1 MDASTRRTLGAALQT
16 GKLNDEQLAFV
27 TGRVPERTVASETA
41 LPVAN
46 PIPASPSS
54 NGVLNSPPTTG
65 TPALSG
71 TLSMTFRLPADLAT
85 QLMRVALE
93 RKLRREEP
101 FSQQDIV
108 AEALRDWLQRHGA
121 PHSPH

>member
-16 GKLNDEQLAFV
+16 GKLNDEQMAFV
-27 TGRVPERTVASETA
+27 TGRVPERTGATETA
-41 LPVAN
+41 PPVAN
-46 PIPASPSS
+46 HSPAPPASNS
-54 NGVLNSPPTTG
+54 VLKSPPPTDV
-65 TPALSG
+65 PPLSG
-71 TLSMTFRLPADLAT
+71 TMSMTFRLPADLSA

-108 AEALRDWLQRHGA
+108 AEALRDWFQRRG
-121 PHSPH
+121 SPH

>member
-16 GKLNDEQLAFV
+16 AKLNDEQMAFV
-27 TGRVPERTVASETA
+27 TGRVPERTIATEPVLS
-41 LPVAN
+41 VAN
-46 PIPASPSS
+46 PMPAPPASNTVLKS
-54 NGVLNSPPTTG
+54 NPPTET
-65 TPALSG
+65 TALSS
-71 TLSMTFRLPADLAT
+71 TMSMTFRLPADLAT

-108 AEALRDWLQRHGA
+108 AEALRDWMLRHG
-121 PHSPH
+121 SPR

>member
-16 GKLNDEQLAFV
+16 AKLNEEQLAFV
-27 TGRVPERTVASETA
+27 TGRAPERTIATETVP
-41 LPVAN
+41 LRAN
-46 PIPASPSS
+46 PTPVPPAS
-54 NGVLNSPPTTG
+54 NGVLNSPPTTV

-85 QLMRVALE
+85 TLMRVALE
-93 RKLRREEP
+93 RKLRREDP

-108 AEALRDWLQRHGA
+108 AEALRDWMLRHG
-121 PHSPH
+121 SPR

>member
-16 GKLNDEQLAFV
+16 AKLNDEQMAFV
-27 TGRVPERTVASETA
+27 TGRALERTVATESV

-46 PIPASPSS
+46 LMPAPPASNTVLKS
-54 NGVLNSPPTTG
+54 NPPTETA
-65 TPALSG
+65 ALSS
-71 TLSMTFRLPADLAT
+71 TMSMTFRLPSDLAT
-85 QLMRVALE
+85 TLMRVALE

-108 AEALRDWLQRHGA
+108 AEALRDWMLRHG
-121 PHSPH
+121 SPR